1 MLAYILKAKQ
11 LAELKLQELFLL
23 ERMNIVCIDDTSD
36 GDCLCRVLL
45 SQSSN
50 SGVIIPPLLVKM
62 IALIQMVIT
71 RIQMKLMTFKD
82 KNDDGKDLEGG
93 QAGAHGCD

>member
-1 MLAYILKAKQ
+1 MS

-23 ERMNIVCIDDTSD
+23 EHMNIVCIDDGNV

-62 IALIQMVIT
+62 IALIRMVMT

-82 KNDDGKDLEGG
+82 ENYDAKDLECG
-93 QAGAHGCD
+93 QAGAHDCA